1 MVLFIPKACAKCG
14 NILVKNTEKVVIYIS
29 LHSFKR
35 ERKECAMTIPHSWI
49 GMEWNGST
57 SNNFNLLSRQ
67 RQLDK
72 KKKITKH

>member
-1 MVLFIPKACAKCG
+1 
-14 NILVKNTEKVVIYIS
+14 
-29 LHSFKR
+29 
-35 ERKECAMTIPHSWI
+35 MTIPHSWI

-72 KKKITKH
+72 KGKKKKYKTLICMHMGDMLFDSFYL